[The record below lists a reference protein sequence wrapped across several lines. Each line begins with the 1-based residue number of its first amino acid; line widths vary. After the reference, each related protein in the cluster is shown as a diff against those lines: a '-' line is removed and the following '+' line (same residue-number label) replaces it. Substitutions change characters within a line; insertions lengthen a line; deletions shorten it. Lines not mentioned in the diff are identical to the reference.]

1 MDLET
6 LRKRKVDLETAGLQL
21 ASQWQVLQGQK
32 LEVEAWIADM
42 EQKASEADCTPTQDI
57 LLASEAEAVVE

>member
-1 MDLET
+1 MDLEA
-6 LRKRKVDLETAGLQL
+6 LRARKVDLENGALQL

-42 EQKASEADCTPTQDI
+42 EQKASDSCITQDI

>member
-1 MDLET
+1 MELMMDLET
-6 LRKRKVDLETAGLQL
+6 LRKRKVDLESGALQL

-42 EQKASEADCTPTQDI
+42 EQKA
-57 LLASEAEAVVE
+57 AECPPDLSVAPEDPAVVE